1 METYNYPDRFQ
12 PNDTVPRH
20 PLPSQS
26 RRPVRQRQAPKTAPG
41 RPRASVRWAATTQR
55 LLDPAD
61 VRIDGQRPWDIQVH
75 DPRFFRRVLTQG
87 SLGLGESYMDG
98 WWDCERL
105 DVFIERIMR
114 AGLDT
119 QVVPTRDK
127 LRLVWARLTNPGRRA
142 LAFHIGRYHYDL
154 GNRLYSGML
163 DRRMIYS
170 CGYWQTAEDLD
181 QAQEAKLALLCRKL
195 DLRAGMRLLDI
206 GCGWGGTARYMAR
219 RCGVSVVGV
228 TVSQEQAAEAQR
240 RCAGLPVEIKLQD
253 YRDVQGR
260 FDRIVSVGMIEHVG
274 VKNYGVFF
282 ATARRHLA
290 DDGLLVLH
298 TIGSNRSQVDIEPWM
313 GRYIFPNAMLPSAR
327 QLCQASEPHFVMED
341 WHNFGSDYDKTLTA
355 WAANF
360 ERRWADLKDDYD
372 ERFHRMWRYYLLS
385 CAGCFRARQTQV
397 WQIAYSPL
405 GVPGGYRAVR

>member
-1 METYNYPDRFQ
+1 MDAFSYQESYPSHDA
-12 PNDTVPRH
+12 VPRH
-20 PLPSQS
+20 PLPF
-26 RRPVRQRQAPKTAPG
+26 RGRQRRWPRRVPIPAFGRRQASA
-41 RPRASVRWAATTQR
+41 RWAATTQR
-55 LLDPAD
+55 LLDPAE

-98 WWDCERL
+98 WWDCDRL

-114 AGLDT
+114 AGLDV

-154 GNRLYSGML
+154 GNRLYGAML

-195 DLRAGMRLLDI
+195 DLKPGMRVLDI

-219 RCGVSVVGV
+219 RCGVSVVGI

-253 YRDVQGR
+253 YRDVRGR

-274 VKNYGVFF
+274 ARTTAFFF

-290 DDGLLVLH
+290 DGGLLVLH
-298 TIGSNRSQVDIEPWM
+298 TIGSNRSQVDIEPWI

-327 QLCQASEPHFVMED
+327 QLCQAAEPYFVMED
-341 WHNFGSDYDKTLTA
+341 WHNFGADYDRTLMA

-360 ERRWADLKDDYD
+360 EHRWDALKDGYD

-385 CAGCFRARQTQV
+385 CAGCFRARQSQV
-397 WQIAYSPL
+397 WQIVFSPL
-405 GVPGGYRAVR
+405 GVPGGYRAPR